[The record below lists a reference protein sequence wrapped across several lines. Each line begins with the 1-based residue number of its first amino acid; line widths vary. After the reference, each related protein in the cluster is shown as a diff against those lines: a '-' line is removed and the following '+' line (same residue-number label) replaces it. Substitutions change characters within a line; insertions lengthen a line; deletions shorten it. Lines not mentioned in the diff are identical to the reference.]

1 MSKCLNDNIV
11 YVLGHIHKCGEKD
24 LCEEV
29 KLLGVYSSKK
39 ELEKAI
45 DFYINLPGFNRYPR
59 ECFIC
64 QEFKID
70 DMPYSAEKF
79 IKRESF
85 LKKAAWEEEHGIDG
99 TDEWYYNWEFAD
111 RERSL
116 YDAEKDYKT
125 TGIFKGSCCQLV
137 RYNNKEIHNP
147 FTLQENVY
155 ISKPVWNNGFYF
167 LAAEFR
173 DKQILIYHYDD
184 KSRTLDIVV
193 NISTN
198 KLENYDLEL
207 VASPLSLYSLSLNGE
222 MKKIWSAEL

>member
-1 MSKCLNDNIV
+1 MVLEDNKL
-11 YVLGHIHKCGEKD
+11 YVLFHDYEYGDDGFFDEEK
-24 LCEEV
+24 V
-29 KLLGVYSSKK
+29 LGVYSSKK
-39 ELEKAI
+39 HVRKAI
-45 DFYINLPGFNRYPR
+45 RYYKKLDGFKKYPR

-70 DMPYSAEKF
+70 DMPYSDEKF
-79 IKRESF
+79 IKRELF
-85 LKKAAWEEEHGIDG
+85 LKQAAWEEEHGIDG

-116 YDAEKDYKT
+116 YDAEIDYKT
-125 TGIFKGSCCQLV
+125 TGIFKGSCCQLI

-155 ISKPVWNNGFYF
+155 ISKPVWDNGFYF
-167 LAAEFR
+167 LAVEFKN
-173 DKQILIYHYDD
+173 KQILIYHYDD
-184 KSRTLDIVV
+184 KNRTLDIVA

-207 VASPLSLYSLSLNGE
+207 VASPLSLYSLSSKGE
-222 MKKIWSAEL
+222 MRKIWSAEL

>member
-1 MSKCLNDNIV
+1 M
-11 YVLGHIHKCGEKD
+11 LGHIHKCGEKD

-29 KLLGVYSSKK
+29 KSLGVYSSKK

-45 DFYINLPGFNRYPR
+45 DFYIKLPGFNGYPR

-116 YDAEKDYKT
+116 YDAEIDYKT

-184 KSRTLDIVV
+184 KSRTLDIVA

>member
-1 MSKCLNDNIV
+1 MNTV
-11 YVLGHIHKCGEKD
+11 YVLTHIHKCGEKE
-24 LCEEV
+24 LCESI
-29 KLLGVYSSKK
+29 KTLGIYESK
-39 ELEKAI
+39 ERAEEGI
-45 DFYINLPGFNRYPR
+45 NFYINLPGFNGYPR

-70 DMPYSAEKF
+70 DMPYSAEEF
-79 IKRESF
+79 IKREVF
-85 LKKAAWEEEHGIDG
+85 LKQAAWEEEHGIDG
-99 TDEWYYNWEFAD
+99 TDEWYYNWKFAD
-111 RERSL
+111 RECSL
-116 YDAEKDYKT
+116 YDAEIDYKT

-167 LAAEFR
+167 LVAEFR

-184 KSRTLDIVV
+184 KSRTLDIVA

>member
-1 MSKCLNDNIV
+1 MSKYLNDTIV

-29 KLLGVYSSKK
+29 KSLGVYSSKK

-45 DFYINLPGFNRYPR
+45 DFYIKLDGFKKYPR

-116 YDAEKDYKT
+116 YDAEIDYKT
-125 TGIFKGSCCQLV
+125 TGIFKGSCCKVV

-173 DKQILIYHYDD
+173 NKQILIYHYDD
-184 KSRTLDIVV
+184 KSRTLDIVA